1 MQYQVPGQLLQII
14 INYLQTKPFNEVNE
28 ILVALNNTA
37 KKIEQPAP
45 KEAKGAKED
54 KSAENKGRDN
64 KTDAKK

>member
-45 KEAKGAKED
+45 KED
-54 KSAENKGRDN
+54 KKAEKPESKGRES
-64 KTDAKK
+64 KPEVKK